1 MTDYKSVLKSN
12 IQSVELN
19 KKNVKITCANG
30 NSGNLVIT
38 TITQNSNTLT
48 DGTFD
53 IAKGIDGAKDFKVKF
68 DGKDAKDKTQAFYE
82 KITDIIQDS
91 SVPVVL
97 PEQSK
102 IKNAINSIK
111 NTVQQ
116 VVGGGTAPSAAP
128 SAAPTSA
135 PTSAPDAT
143 SVPETATEY
152 YEEEE
157 VASSSNSKMFII
169 GGAVILLV
177 LVIVLVIWKKKK

>member
-19 KKNVKITCANG
+19 KKNVKITCANA

-82 KITDIIQDS
+82 KITDIINDS

-116 VVGGGTAPSAAP
+116 VVGGGTAPSA
-128 SAAPTSA
+128 
-135 PTSAPDAT
+135 APDAT

>member
-68 DGKDAKDKTQAFYE
+68 DGKDAKDKTQAFYK
-82 KITDIIQDS
+82 KITDIIKDS
-91 SVPVVL
+91 SVPVVQ

-128 SAAPTSA
+128 
-135 PTSAPDAT
+135 TSAPDAT

-157 VASSSNSKMFII
+157 EDVASSSNSKMFSI